1 MRQATYNSIVF
12 QAAKNLMNTA
22 TAPQALSA
30 AFAQNITNMLPT
42 KGGTLAVRHGTLALG
57 SPTGDG
63 NIIEIMPF
71 VKADGTSQV
80 LVYTDNGKIK
90 EFNEGTGTY
99 TDRRTGLNTSGLPFY
114 DYFNEGGAPKMVIVN
129 GFDDN
134 MVWDGTS
141 ITTMQEY
148 VSDSGP
154 NKTWISATQFSLNV
168 GTLGAANYPNARSI
182 RLTFSTSTHLNVASI
197 TRAGSTATV
206 TTSVANNLAT
216 GDYVTIAGATQNEYN
231 GTFQITSTG
240 ASTFTYAVVG
250 TPTTPATGSIQL
262 TFSGVQHTTAVSS
275 TSLSGQI
282 LTVTTTTSALPAA
295 SVNIT
300 KIEFLTKPEPFSF
313 IFSAQD
319 RLWAIPGGET
329 LPTTFKNNSKRGYI
343 YYTTSLGV
351 INSWFSPT
359 TSAQAFLDVSNR
371 MPSAD
376 EVIAINEY
384 REFMVFMGRN
394 HIQFWKGTDPS
405 DATKFEY
412 ASTFPL
418 GVVQAKMV
426 QRLPNDLAFM
436 TPYGIRTANLA
447 IQSGVLEASGDL
459 GSSVDATVLKEVQDI
474 LDNADHYKGCRSF
487 FYPKQGI
494 YGFKFP
500 TKTLVLQI
508 KEESK
513 GWVEFTGDFKL
524 ASAITCQNNGQRLF
538 MSDGQQLIRYAD
550 GDTSTTLAYS
560 DRGEAIKW
568 NWWTP
573 WQGGARRWANH
584 AFEVI
589 HNDSAQI
596 NFEVLRLKNNSL
608 GFVSSNTLSTS
619 PVMGFWD
626 ESFWDEANWDETTTV
641 IPRIRDKFIAQT
653 MSFVVRGETTTGP
666 FEVVSLTC
674 YGQWER

>member
-12 QAAKNLMNTA
+12 QAAKQLMNTA

-30 AFAQNITNMLPT
+30 SFAQNITNMLPT
-42 KGGTLAVRHGTLALG
+42 KGGTLAIRHGTVALG
-57 SPTGDG
+57 NATGDG

-90 EFNEGTGTY
+90 TFDEGTGNY
-99 TDRRTGLNTSGLPFY
+99 TDAKTGLNTSGLPFY

-134 MVWDGTS
+134 MIWDGTS

-148 VSDSGP
+148 VADTGP
-154 NKTWISATQFSLNV
+154 SKTWISATQLSLNV
-168 GTLGAANYPNARSI
+168 GTLGATNYPTSRSVRI
-182 RLTFSTSTHLNVASI
+182 TFATTSHLNISSI
-197 TRAGSTATV
+197 TRSGTTATV
-206 TTSVANNLAT
+206 TTTVANNLVT
-216 GDYVTIAGATQNEYN
+216 GDYATITGANQPEYN
-231 GTFQITSTG
+231 GTFLITSTG
-240 ASTFTYAVVG
+240 ASTFTYTISGA
-250 TPTTPATGSIQL
+250 PATPATGAPQCLLSGIQR
-262 TFSGVQHTTAVSS
+262 TTTVSS
-275 TSLSGQI
+275 TSLTGQI
-282 LTVTTTTSALPAA
+282 LTITIAAPLMPAA

-300 KIEFLTKPEPFSF
+300 KLEYQTKPEAFSF

-329 LPTTFKNNSKRGYI
+329 LPTTFKNNSKRGYV
-343 YYTTSLGV
+343 YFTTSLGV

-359 TSAQAFLDVSNR
+359 TMTQAFLDVANR

-376 EVIAINEY
+376 EIIAVSEY
-384 REFMVFMGRN
+384 REFIIFFGRN
-394 HIQFWKGTDPS
+394 HIQFWKGTDPAS
-405 DATKFEY
+405 ATDFGF
-412 ASTFPL
+412 ASAFPL
-418 GVVQAKMV
+418 GVVQAKFI
-426 QRLPNDLAFM
+426 QRMPNEVAFM
-436 TPYGIRTANLA
+436 TPYGIRTATLA
-447 IQSGVLEASGDL
+447 VQNGTLETN
-459 GSSVDATVLKEVQDI
+459 GSIGSAVDTTVLKEVQDI
-474 LDNADHYKGCRSF
+474 LDDNSHYKGCRSF

-494 YGFKFP
+494 FGFKFP
-500 TKTLVLQI
+500 TKTLTYQV
-508 KEESK
+508 KEESR
-513 GWVEFTGDFKL
+513 GWVDFTGDFKL
-524 ASAITCQNNGQRLF
+524 AGAITAQNNGQRLF
-538 MSDGQQLIRYAD
+538 MAVEGQLMRYAD

-560 DRGEAIKW
+560 DRGQAIKW

-573 WQGGARRWANH
+573 WGGGQRRWANH

-596 NFEVLRLKNNSL
+596 NFEISRLKNNSL
-608 GFVSSNTLSTS
+608 GFVSTNVLTTS

-626 ESFWDEANWDETTTV
+626 ESMWDEANWDETTTV

-666 FEVVSLTC
+666 FEIVSLTC